1 MITINEK
8 LAMEA
13 VDASIDFTRY
23 NNGITKRIIALLNR
37 ADADLFNQIT
47 MALQRLPADSFTV
60 ERLDALLADVRRV
73 NAAAYL
79 QVRHSLETELKDLV
93 AYESQYQYQLFT
105 SMLPVQVSV
114 AAISVDQVYTAALSR
129 PMQSR
134 LLKEWSAS
142 IEADK
147 MTRIRDALRMGYVE
161 GETIDQMVRRI
172 RGTKAKGY
180 EDGIIQ
186 IDRRNAQAVVRTAT
200 SHVSNFTRQRFYEE
214 NQSLIKGEKYIATID
229 GRTTIRCAGLD
240 GQVFKPGTGPMP
252 PQHWNCRSV
261 RVPILKS
268 WRELGIDMDELPE
281 STRSSMDGQIPENMT
296 YQQWLTKQSAERQDD
311 ILGVTK
317 GKLFRQGGLT
327 LDRFV
332 DKSGKELNLTQ
343 LREKNAAAFA
353 KAGL

>member
-1 MITINEK
+1 MITLNEK

-13 VDASIDFTRY
+13 IDASIDFTRY
-23 NNGITKRIIALLNR
+23 NNGVTKRIIALLNR
-37 ADADLFNQIT
+37 ADADLFAQINL
-47 MALQRLPADSFTV
+47 ALQRLPAESFTV
-60 ERLDALLADVRRV
+60 ERLDMLLQDVRRV

-79 QVRHSLETELKDLV
+79 QVRQALETELRDLV

-114 AAISVDQVYTAALSR
+114 AAISVDQVYSAALSR
-129 PMQSR
+129 PMQNR
-134 LLKEWSAS
+134 LLKEWAAS

-161 GETIDQMVRRI
+161 GETISQMVQRI

-214 NQSLIKGEKYIATID
+214 NQSLIKGWMFLATLD
-229 GRTTIRCAGLD
+229 SRVTITCASLSGKVFPI
-240 GQVFKPGTGPMP
+240 GQGPMP
-252 PQHWNCRSV
+252 PRHFGCRSTSTPV
-261 RVPILKS
+261 IKS
-268 WRELGIDMDELPE
+268 WKDLSIDLEE
-281 STRSSMDGQIPENMT
+281 ISASTRSSMDGQVPEDITFTN
-296 YQQWLTKQSAERQDD
+296 WLRGKDAKVQDD
-311 ILGVTK
+311 ILGTTR
-317 GKLFRQGGLT
+317 GKLFRANKIEVDRFTDKKGKVLT
-327 LDRFV
+327 LD
-332 DKSGKELNLTQ
+332 D
-343 LREKNAAAFA
+343 LRKKNAELFS